1 MIFGIMGWVGLWGLI
16 HEGHEGGL
24 CLNCDFWDYGMDMIW
39 GDCPRRARRGAKG
52 VVSSSV
58 PVIGDLGLKGSNST
72 RGISPSSSIRWTSA
86 MASSHLGSGTV
97 SFSVESVSSVVSE
110 GVLAPSTA
118 LRSDRWTCPRT
129 SVGVYAEDA
138 VQQHSS
144 GGDAVVV
151 FDLSTTL
158 GIVLRIVV
166 GSVDVCQS
174 GYDGKPVV
182 GDFENVLL
190 DVRLYRKGVE
200 RFWGYAVLGFGLF
213 GLGFGDGF
221 GACLGYRAEGLV
233 EGVVD
238 LGDEPGRL
246 GFFVGDGGW
255 RLAKCRRFTK
265 RPPYRVR
272 GRLYVGVVGCGS
284 RVGVGGG

>member
-1 MIFGIMGWVGLWGLI
+1 MSTKGTKGR
-16 HEGHEGGL
+16 EGGCLFFGSSHRGLGIEGIELHTGNFALVFHPLDL
-24 CLNCDFWDYGMDMIW
+24 CDGFKPLGV
-39 GDCPRRARRGAKG
+39 RGGLLFGGVG
-52 VVSSSV
+52 VVGSV
-58 PVIGDLGLKGSNST
+58 GRRVGAIDGAQVRPLDL
-72 RGISPSSSIRWTSA
+72 
-86 MASSHLGSGTV
+86 
-97 SFSVESVSSVVSE
+97 SE
-110 GVLAPSTA
+110 
-118 LRSDRWTCPRT
+118 DKC
-129 SVGVYAEDA
+129 GVYAEYA

-158 GIVLRIVV
+158 GIVLRIVE

-200 RFWGYAVLGFGLF
+200 RYWGYAVLGFGLF

-221 GACLGYRAEGLV
+221 GACLGNRAEGLV
-233 EGVVD
+233 EGVVE
-238 LGDEPGRL
+238 LGDELGRL

-284 RVGVGGG
+284 RVGGWWRVTAWGICRDLYRAGFWMRRCSRGR